1 MKKVRIKQS
10 DNLKVFFSSDFHF
23 NHNNLCLGSTKWT
36 KTPKPYAEM
45 SKQERIDF
53 SLENG
58 VRPFANV
65 NEMNDVLVQNINDT
79 VGPDDVL
86 FHLGDWSFRE
96 PLKTRDRL
104 VCQNIYCIYGN
115 HDRDLNEMKDRLV
128 VYPTPA
134 IELEV
139 DGQLICLS
147 HYKHLVWNKRH
158 HGSWHLYGHSHS
170 NFEHV
175 KVGRSMD
182 VGVDNAFRLLGDYRP
197 FSFEEIKER
206 IGSVDIN
213 HFSING
219 REYDVRDHHD
229 RE

>member
-1 MKKVRIKQS
+1 MKRIRIKLTE
-10 DNLKVFFSSDFHF
+10 NCNVFFSSDFHF
-23 NHNNLCLGSTKWT
+23 DHGNICLGSTKWI

-45 SKQERIDF
+45 SKQERIDL

-58 VRPFANV
+58 VRPFPNV
-65 NEMNDVLVQNINDT
+65 DQMNESIIDSINNM
-79 VGPDDVL
+79 VGPEDHL
-86 FHLGDWSFRE
+86 FHLGDWTFRNPE
-96 PLKTRDRL
+96 KTRDRL
-104 VCQNIYCIYGN
+104 VCQNVYSIYGN
-115 HDRDLNEMKDRLV
+115 HDKEIDDIKDKLRIH
-128 VYPTPA
+128 PTPA

-197 FSFEEIKER
+197 FSFEEVKER